1 MLAVIAITQYY
12 SGSSTSLN
20 KKIERYKYLEE
31 SVKIIIVLIKLFW
44 MLGTDTQVVIVNRD
58 LL

>member
-44 MLGTDTQVVIVNRD
+44 MLGTGTQVIIVNRD

>member
-12 SGSSTSLN
+12 SGRSTSLN

-44 MLGTDTQVVIVNRD
+44 MLGTGTQVIIVNRD

>member
-12 SGSSTSLN
+12 TGSSTSLN